1 MNTWQ
6 RDGGSMCIG
15 GGEGSN
21 ELLRLT
27 CCLSSLE
34 NLFAWFVLHFVI
46 RPTCQDQVRDSKISM
61 HIVVPVDRP

>member
-27 CCLSSLE
+27 CLRSLE
-34 NLFAWFVLHFVI
+34 NLFAWVVLHFVI